1 MEVTHSIL
9 TRGGNKFRARLMRQE
24 TVSMDEMTYLL
35 GEYDIQ
41 DYGETVFSK
50 EPVSENGKFRSAR
63 SMIPF
68 EQLDKRAKDFDWTL
82 YGDDN
87 PDAEKGRRMANAFV
101 LNFQKFRQAGKGLYL
116 HSATKGTGKT
126 YLSYCLAN
134 EIMARYDVNVKFTSV
149 LEYLD
154 LTKKGYSSAAD
165 KEEKDSI
172 LKASVLILD
181 DIGVE
186 VSKEWVNT
194 TLYQLINY
202 RYSNKLITVFT
213 SNYQLEQLR
222 IDDRIKDRIN
232 FMCLPLHLPEVPI
245 RSMETDKANS
255 EFINEILRT

>member
-1 MEVTHSIL
+1 
-9 TRGGNKFRARLMRQE
+9 
-24 TVSMDEMTYLL
+24 MDEMTYLL
-35 GEYDIQ
+35 GEYDVQ

-68 EQLDKRAKDFDWTL
+68 EQLEKRAKDFDWIL

-87 PDAEKGRRMANAFV
+87 PDTEKGRRMANAFV
-101 LNFQKFRQAGKGLYL
+101 LNFQKFRRDGKGLYI
-116 HSATKGTGKT
+116 HSVTKGTGKT

-134 EIMARYDVNVKFTSV
+134 EVMARYDVNVKFTSV

-202 RYSNKLITVFT
+202 RYSNKLITIIT
-213 SNYQLEQLR
+213 SNYPIEQLKV
-222 IDDRIKDRIN
+222 DDRIKDRIN
-232 FMCLPLHLPEVPI
+232 SMCLPLHIPEVSI
-245 RSMETDKANS
+245 LAMETD
-255 EFINEILRT
+255 R

>member
-1 MEVTHSIL
+1 
-9 TRGGNKFRARLMRQE
+9 
-24 TVSMDEMTYLL
+24 MDEMTYLL
-35 GEYDIQ
+35 GEYDVQ

-68 EQLDKRAKDFDWTL
+68 EQLEKRAKDFDWIL

-87 PDAEKGRRMANAFV
+87 PDTEKGRRMANAFV
-101 LNFQKFRQAGKGLYL
+101 LNFQKFRRDGKGLYI
-116 HSATKGTGKT
+116 HSVTKGTGKT

-134 EIMARYDVNVKFTSV
+134 EVMARYDVNVKFTSV

-202 RYSNKLITVFT
+202 RYSNKLITIIT
-213 SNYQLEQLR
+213 SNYPIEQLKV
-222 IDDRIKDRIN
+222 DDRIKDRIN
-232 FMCLPLHLPEVPI
+232 SMCLPLHIPEVSI
-245 RSMETDKANS
+245 RTMETDRENS
-255 EFINEILRT
+255 NFIKEVFGTK

>member
-1 MEVTHSIL
+1 MKQEKISI
-9 TRGGNKFRARLMRQE
+9 NE
-24 TVSMDEMTYLL
+24 TTYLL

-41 DYGETVFSK
+41 EYGEVVFSDDPK
-50 EPVSENGKFRSAR
+50 AQNGKFRSAR

-68 EQLDKRAKDFDWTL
+68 EHLDKRAKDFDWAL
-82 YGDDN
+82 YGDN
-87 PDAEKGRRMANAFV
+87 PDVEKGRKMANAFV

-116 HSATKGTGKT
+116 HSNTKGTGKT

-134 EIMARYDVNVKFTSV
+134 EVMVRYDVNVKFTSV

-154 LTKKGYSSAAD
+154 LTKKGYSSMAD
-165 KEEKDSI
+165 KEEKDGI
-172 LKASVLILD
+172 IRATVLIMD

-202 RYSNKLITVFT
+202 RYDNKLITIFT
-213 SNYQLEQLR
+213 SNYPLEQLKV
-222 IDDRIKDRIN
+222 DDRIKDRIN
-232 FMCLPLHLPEVPI
+232 FMCLPLHIPEVPI

-255 EFINEILRT
+255 EFIREVLET

>member
-1 MEVTHSIL
+1 
-9 TRGGNKFRARLMRQE
+9 
-24 TVSMDEMTYLL
+24 MDEMTYLL
-35 GEYDIQ
+35 GEYDVQ

-68 EQLDKRAKDFDWTL
+68 EQLEKRAKDFDWIL

-87 PDAEKGRRMANAFV
+87 PDTEKGRRMANAFV
-101 LNFQKFRQAGKGLYL
+101 LNFQKFRRDGKGLYI
-116 HSATKGTGKT
+116 HSVTKGTGKT

-134 EIMARYDVNVKFTSV
+134 EVMARYDVNVKFTSV

-172 LKASVLILD
+172 LKASVLILN

-202 RYSNKLITVFT
+202 RYSNKLITIIT
-213 SNYQLEQLR
+213 SNYPIEQLKV
-222 IDDRIKDRIN
+222 DDRIKDRIN
-232 FMCLPLHLPEVPI
+232 SMCLPLHIPEVSI
-245 RSMETDKANS
+245 RAMETDRENS
-255 EFINEILRT
+255 NFIKEVFGTK

>member
-1 MEVTHSIL
+1 
-9 TRGGNKFRARLMRQE
+9 MRQE
-24 TVSMDEMTYLL
+24 TVSIDEMTYLL

-41 DYGETVFSK
+41 DYGEAVFSK
-50 EPVSENGKFRSAR
+50 EPVSENGRFRSAR

-82 YGDDN
+82 YGDNN
-87 PDAEKGRRMANAFV
+87 PDAEKGRKMSNAFV
-101 LNFQKFRQAGKGLYL
+101 LNFQKFRRDGKGLYI

-134 EIMARYDVNVKFTSV
+134 EVIARYDVNVKFTSV

-165 KEEKDSI
+165 KEEKDGI
-172 LKASVLILD
+172 IKATVLLLD

-186 VSKEWVNT
+186 VSKDWVNT

-213 SNYQLEQLR
+213 SNNQLEQLR

-232 FMCLPLHLPEVPI
+232 FMCLPLHIPEVPI
-245 RSMETDKANS
+245 RSMKTDRANS
-255 EFINEILRT
+255 EFVNEILKT

>member
-1 MEVTHSIL
+1 M
-9 TRGGNKFRARLMRQE
+9 KQE
-24 TVSMDEMTYLL
+24 TISIDEMTYLL

-41 DYGETVFSK
+41 EYGEVVFSDDPK
-50 EPVSENGKFRSAR
+50 AQNGKFRSAR

-68 EQLDKRAKDFDWTL
+68 EHLDKRAQDFEWAL
-82 YGDDN
+82 YGDN
-87 PDAEKGRRMANAFV
+87 PDAGKGRKMANAFV

-116 HSATKGTGKT
+116 HSNTKGTGKT

-134 EIMARYDVNVKFTSV
+134 EVMVRYDVNVKFTSV

-165 KEEKDSI
+165 KEEKDGI
-172 LKASVLILD
+172 MRATVLILD

-202 RYSNKLITVFT
+202 RYANKLITIFT
-213 SNYQLEQLR
+213 SNYPLEQLKV
-222 IDDRIKDRIN
+222 DDRIKDRIN
-232 FMCLPLHLPEVPI
+232 FMCLPLHIPEVSI
-245 RSMETDKANS
+245 RAMETDRENS
-255 EFINEILRT
+255 KFIKDVFGTK

>member
-1 MEVTHSIL
+1 
-9 TRGGNKFRARLMRQE
+9 
-24 TVSMDEMTYLL
+24 MDEMTYLL
-35 GEYDIQ
+35 GEYDVQ

-68 EQLDKRAKDFDWTL
+68 EQLEKRAKDFDWIL

-87 PDAEKGRRMANAFV
+87 PDTEKGRRMANAFV
-101 LNFQKFRQAGKGLYL
+101 LNFQKFRRDGKGLYI
-116 HSATKGTGKT
+116 HSVTKGTGKT

-134 EIMARYDVNVKFTSV
+134 EVMARYDVNVKFTSV

-202 RYSNKLITVFT
+202 RYSNKLITSIT
-213 SNYQLEQLR
+213 SNYPIEQLKV
-222 IDDRIKDRIN
+222 DDRIKDRIN
-232 FMCLPLHLPEVPI
+232 SMCLPLHIPEVSI
-245 RSMETDKANS
+245 RAMETDRENS
-255 EFINEILRT
+255 NFIKEVFGTK

>member
-1 MEVTHSIL
+1 
-9 TRGGNKFRARLMRQE
+9 
-24 TVSMDEMTYLL
+24 MDEMTYLL
-35 GEYDIQ
+35 GEYDVQ

-68 EQLDKRAKDFDWTL
+68 EQLEKRAKDFDWIL

-87 PDAEKGRRMANAFV
+87 PDTEKGRRMANAFV
-101 LNFQKFRQAGKGLYL
+101 LNFQKFRRDGKGLYI
-116 HSATKGTGKT
+116 HSVTKGTGKT

-134 EIMARYDVNVKFTSV
+134 EVMARYDVNVKFTSV

-202 RYSNKLITVFT
+202 RYSNKLITIIT
-213 SNYQLEQLR
+213 SNYPIEQLKV
-222 IDDRIKDRIN
+222 DDRIKDRIN
-232 FMCLPLHLPEVPI
+232 SMCLPLHIPEVSI
-245 RSMETDKANS
+245 RAMETDRENS
-255 EFINEILRT
+255 NFIKEVFGTK

>member
-1 MEVTHSIL
+1 
-9 TRGGNKFRARLMRQE
+9 
-24 TVSMDEMTYLL
+24 MDEMTYLL
-35 GEYDIQ
+35 GEYDVQ

-68 EQLDKRAKDFDWTL
+68 EQLEKRAKDFDWIL

-87 PDAEKGRRMANAFV
+87 PDTEKGRRMANAFV
-101 LNFQKFRQAGKGLYL
+101 LNFQKFRRDGKGLYI
-116 HSATKGTGKT
+116 HSVTKGTGKT

-134 EIMARYDVNVKFTSV
+134 EVMARYDVNVKFTSV

-202 RYSNKLITVFT
+202 RYSNKLITIIT
-213 SNYQLEQLR
+213 SNYPIEQLKV
-222 IDDRIKDRIN
+222 DDRLSLIHI
-232 FMCLPLHLPEVPI
+232 
-245 RSMETDKANS
+245 
-255 EFINEILRT
+255 